1 MLSSI
6 PQRGFSQSEFEHRAQ
21 KAQRVMNEEKLD
33 AILLTTEP
41 NVRYF
46 SGFLTQFWQSPT
58 RPWFLIVPREGELIA
73 VIPEIGRA
81 GMESTWVN
89 DIRTWG
95 SPCPEDDG
103 ITLLAQA
110 LSEVTVRFGRIG
122 MTLGQESHLR
132 MPANNFKQMTEK
144 ISPTEIVDV
153 ALHLHSLKKIKSEAE
168 IQKIEHI
175 CQITSGA
182 FENLP
187 SQIRIGE
194 TQRQICLKLRQDI
207 LKRGGDNSPYLI
219 AGSGSGGYD
228 NIIMGPTESVLE
240 NGHVLIIDTGST
252 FDGYFCDFDR
262 NFAFGNLP
270 EEARRAYETVYRA
283 TDVGIESARPGKT
296 TTDVW
301 QAMWSVLEKG
311 GALGNSV
318 GRMGHGLGMELT
330 EWPSVMPGDDTLLE
344 PGMVLTIEPG
354 MSFAPGKEM
363 VHEENILI
371 TEEGARIL
379 TRRAP
384 AEMPIILNLDSGY
397 A

>member
-6 PQRGFSQSEFEHRAQ
+6 PQRGFSQSEFEQRAQ

-207 LKRGGDNSPYLI
+207 LERGGDNSPYLI

-384 AEMPIILNLDSGY
+384 AEMPIILN
-397 A
+397 

>member
-1 MLSSI
+1 MLSPI
-6 PQRGFSQSEFEHRAQ
+6 PQRGFPQSEFEQRVQ
-21 KAQRVMNEEKLD
+21 KAQRIMNEEKLD
-33 AILLTTEP
+33 AILLTTEA

-73 VIPEIGRA
+73 VIPDIGRV

-89 DIRTWG
+89 DIRTWA

-103 ITLLAQA
+103 ITLLSQA
-110 LSEVTVRFGRIG
+110 LSEVTMQFGRIG

-153 ALHLHSLKKIKSEAE
+153 ALHLHRLKKIKSERE

-175 CQITSGA
+175 CQITSEA

-194 TQRQICLKLRQDI
+194 TQRQICLKLRKDI
-207 LKRGGDNSPYLI
+207 LERGGDNSPYLI
-219 AGSGSGGYD
+219 AGSGFGGYE

-262 NFAFGNLP
+262 NFAFGNLS
-270 EEARRAYETVYRA
+270 EKARRAYETLYRA
-283 TDVGIESARPGKT
+283 TDVGIETARPGKT
-296 TTDVW
+296 TTDIW
-301 QAMWSVLEKG
+301 QTMWSVLEKG

-330 EWPSVMPGDDTLLE
+330 EWPSIMPGDDTFLE

-354 MSFAPGKEM
+354 MSFAQGKEM

-371 TEEGARIL
+371 TEESARIL
-379 TRRAP
+379 TRRAS
-384 AEMPIILNLDSGY
+384 AEMPIILN
-397 A
+397 

>member
-1 MLSSI
+1 ML
-6 PQRGFSQSEFEHRAQ
+6 
-21 KAQRVMNEEKLD
+21 
-33 AILLTTEP
+33 T
-41 NVRYF
+41 
-46 SGFLTQFWQSPT
+46 
-58 RPWFLIVPREGELIA
+58 
-73 VIPEIGRA
+73 
-81 GMESTWVN
+81 
-89 DIRTWG
+89 
-95 SPCPEDDG
+95 
-103 ITLLAQA
+103 QA
-110 LSEVTVRFGRIG
+110 LSEVIMRFGRIG

-168 IQKIEHI
+168 ILKIEHI

-262 NFAFGNLP
+262 NFAFGNLA

-354 MSFAPGKEM
+354 MSFATGKEM

-384 AEMPIILNLDSGY
+384 AEMPIIQN
-397 A
+397 

>member
-6 PQRGFSQSEFEHRAQ
+6 PQRGFSQSEFEQRAQ

-41 NVRYF
+41 NVQYF

-89 DIRTWG
+89 DIRTWA

-110 LSEVTVRFGRIG
+110 LSEVTMRFGRIG

-153 ALHLHSLKKIKSEAE
+153 ALHLHRLKKIKSEAE
-168 IQKIEHI
+168 ILKIEHI

-207 LKRGGDNSPYLI
+207 LERGGDNSPYLI

-262 NFAFGNLP
+262 NFAFGDLP
-270 EEARRAYETVYRA
+270 EETRRAYDTVYRA
-283 TDVGIESARPGKT
+283 TDVGIETARPGKT

-371 TEEGARIL
+371 TEERARIL
-379 TRRAP
+379 TSRAP
-384 AEMPIILNLDSGY
+384 DEMPIILN
-397 A
+397 

>member
-110 LSEVTVRFGRIG
+110 ISEVTERFGRIG

-270 EEARRAYETVYRA
+270 EEVRRAYETVYRA

-384 AEMPIILNLDSGY
+384 AEMPIIQN
-397 A
+397 

>member
-6 PQRGFSQSEFEHRAQ
+6 PLRGFSQLEFEQRAQ
-21 KAQRVMNEEKLD
+21 KARRIMNEEKLD

-89 DIRTWG
+89 EIRTWA

-103 ITLLAQA
+103 ITLLAQT
-110 LSEVTVRFGRIG
+110 LSEVTIRFGRIG
-122 MTLGQESHLR
+122 MTLGQESLLR
-132 MPANNFKQMTEK
+132 MPLNNFKQMTEK
-144 ISPTEIVDV
+144 ISPTEIVDI
-153 ALHLHSLKKIKSEAE
+153 ALHLHGLKKIKSEAE
-168 IQKIEHI
+168 ILKIEHI
-175 CQITSGA
+175 CQITSRA

-194 TQRQICLKLRQDI
+194 TERQICLKLRQDI

-228 NIIMGPTESVLE
+228 NIIMGPSESVLE

-262 NFAFGNLP
+262 NFAFGKLSD
-270 EEARRAYETVYRA
+270 ETRRAYDTVYRA
-283 TDVGIESARPGKT
+283 TDVGIETARPGKT

-301 QAMWSVLEKG
+301 KAMWSVLERG

-330 EWPSVMPGDDTLLE
+330 EWPSVMPGDETLLE

-371 TEEGARIL
+371 TEERARIL

-384 AEMPIILNLDSGY
+384 AEMPIILN
-397 A
+397 

>member
-6 PQRGFSQSEFEHRAQ
+6 LQRGFSRSEYEQRAQ
-21 KAQRVMNEEKLD
+21 NAQRIMNEEKLD

-73 VIPEIGRA
+73 VIPEIGRS

-89 DIRTWG
+89 DIRTWD

-103 ITLLAQA
+103 ITLLTKAF
-110 LSEVTVRFGRIG
+110 SEVTMRFGRIG

-153 ALHLHSLKKIKSEAE
+153 ALHLHRLKKIKSEAE
-168 IQKIEHI
+168 ILKIEHI

-187 SQIRIGE
+187 SQIHIGE
-194 TQRQICLKLRQDI
+194 TQRDICLKLRQDI
-207 LKRGGDNSPYLI
+207 LERGGDNSPYLI

-262 NFAFGNLP
+262 NFAFGDLP
-270 EEARRAYETVYRA
+270 EETRRAYDTVYRA
-283 TDVGIESARPGKT
+283 TDVGIETARPGKT

-371 TEEGARIL
+371 TEEGSKIL

-384 AEMPIILNLDSGY
+384 AEMPIILN
-397 A
+397 

>member
-1 MLSSI
+1 M
-6 PQRGFSQSEFEHRAQ
+6 PRRGFLQSEFEQRAQ
-21 KAQRVMNEEKLD
+21 KARRIMNEEKLD

-41 NVRYF
+41 NLRYF

-73 VIPEIGRA
+73 VIPEIGRS

-89 DIRTWG
+89 DIRTWP

-103 ITLLAQA
+103 ISLLAQA
-110 LSEVTVRFGRIG
+110 LSGLTMRFGRIG

-132 MPANNFKQMTEK
+132 MPVNNFKQMNEK

-153 ALHLHSLKKIKSEAE
+153 AVHLHRLKKIKSEAE

-175 CQITSGA
+175 CQITSEA

-207 LKRGGDNSPYLI
+207 LERGGDNSPYLI

-252 FDGYFCDFDR
+252 FDGYYCDFDR
-262 NFAFGNLP
+262 NFAFGYLP
-270 EEARRAYETVYRA
+270 EETRKAYETVYLA
-283 TDVGIESARPGKT
+283 TDVGIETARPGKT

-301 QAMWSVLEKG
+301 NAMWSVLEKG

-330 EWPSVMPGDDTLLE
+330 EWPSVMPGDETLLE
-344 PGMVLTIEPG
+344 PGMILTIEPG
-354 MSFAPGKEM
+354 MVFAPGKEM

-371 TEEGARIL
+371 TEDRARVL
-379 TRRAP
+379 SRRAP
-384 AEMPIILNLDSGY
+384 AEMPIILY
-397 A
+397 

>member
-1 MLSSI
+1 MLSSV

-21 KAQRVMNEEKLD
+21 KAQRMMNEEKLD

-46 SGFLTQFWQSPT
+46 SGFMTQFWQSPT
-58 RPWFLIVPREGELIA
+58 RPWFLIVPMEGEPIA

-89 DIRTWG
+89 DIRTWT

-103 ITLLAQA
+103 ITLLTQA
-110 LSEVTVRFGRIG
+110 LSEVTVHFGRIG
-122 MTLGQESHLR
+122 MTLGQESYLR
-132 MPANNFKQMTEK
+132 MPADNFKQINEK
-144 ISPTEIVDV
+144 ISPTVIVDV
-153 ALHLHSLKKIKSEAE
+153 ALHLHSLRKIKSIAE

-175 CQITSGA
+175 CQITSGV

-187 SQIRIGE
+187 SQICIGE
-194 TQRQICLKLRQDI
+194 TQRQICHKIRQDI

-219 AGSGSGGYD
+219 AGSGYGGYD
-228 NIIMGPTESVLE
+228 NIIMGPTDSVME

-252 FDGYFCDFDR
+252 YDGYFCDFDR
-262 NFAFGNLP
+262 NFAFGNYP
-270 EEARRAYETVYRA
+270 ENSRRAYDTVYRA
-283 TDVGIESARPGKT
+283 TDVGIETARPGKT

-311 GALGNSV
+311 GAMGNSV

-330 EWPSVMPGDDTLLE
+330 EWPSVMPGDDTILE

-363 VHEENILI
+363 VHEEDILI
-371 TEEGARIL
+371 TEEGARLL

-384 AEMPIILNLDSGY
+384 AEMPIILN
-397 A
+397 

>member
-110 LSEVTVRFGRIG
+110 LSEVTIRFGRIG

-270 EEARRAYETVYRA
+270 EETRRAYETVYRA

-384 AEMPIILNLDSGY
+384 AEMPIILN
-397 A
+397 

>member
-6 PQRGFSQSEFEHRAQ
+6 PQRGFSQSEFEHRTQ

-175 CQITSGA
+175 CQITSEA

-384 AEMPIILNLDSGY
+384 AEMPIILN
-397 A
+397 

>member
-175 CQITSGA
+175 CQITSEA

-187 SQIRIGE
+187 SQIHIGE

-384 AEMPIILNLDSGY
+384 AEMPIILN
-397 A
+397 

>member
-6 PQRGFSQSEFEHRAQ
+6 PQRGFSQSEFEQRAQ
-21 KAQRVMNEEKLD
+21 KAQRIMNEEKLD

-89 DIRTWG
+89 DIRTWA

-110 LSEVTVRFGRIG
+110 LSEVTMRFGRIG

-153 ALHLHSLKKIKSEAE
+153 ALHLHRLKKIKSEAE
-168 IQKIEHI
+168 ILKIEHI

-207 LKRGGDNSPYLI
+207 LERGGDNSPYLI

-270 EEARRAYETVYRA
+270 EETRRAYETVYRA
-283 TDVGIESARPGKT
+283 TDVGIETARPGKT

-301 QAMWSVLEKG
+301 KAMWSVLEKG

-371 TEEGARIL
+371 TEESARIL

-384 AEMPIILNLDSGY
+384 AEMPIILN
-397 A
+397 

>member
-110 LSEVTVRFGRIG
+110 ISEVTVRFGRIG
-122 MTLGQESHLR
+122 MTLGQESYLR

-262 NFAFGNLP
+262 NFAFGDLP

-283 TDVGIESARPGKT
+283 TDVGIESSRPGKT

-384 AEMPIILNLDSGY
+384 AEMPIILN
-397 A
+397 

>member
-110 LSEVTVRFGRIG
+110 ISEVTERFGRIG

-384 AEMPIILNLDSGY
+384 TEMPIIQN
-397 A
+397 

>member
-1 MLSSI
+1 
-6 PQRGFSQSEFEHRAQ
+6 
-21 KAQRVMNEEKLD
+21 
-33 AILLTTEP
+33 
-41 NVRYF
+41 
-46 SGFLTQFWQSPT
+46 
-58 RPWFLIVPREGELIA
+58 
-73 VIPEIGRA
+73 
-81 GMESTWVN
+81 
-89 DIRTWG
+89 
-95 SPCPEDDG
+95 
-103 ITLLAQA
+103 
-110 LSEVTVRFGRIG
+110 
-122 MTLGQESHLR
+122 
-132 MPANNFKQMTEK
+132 MTEK

-207 LKRGGDNSPYLI
+207 LKRGGENSPYLI

-371 TEEGARIL
+371 TEEGAKIL

-384 AEMPIILNLDSGY
+384 AEMPIILN
-397 A
+397 

>member
-1 MLSSI
+1 MISSI
-6 PQRGFSQSEFEHRAQ
+6 PQRGFSQSEFEQRAQ
-21 KAQRVMNEEKLD
+21 KAQRIMNEEKLD

-58 RPWFLIVPREGELIA
+58 RPWFLIVPRKGELIA

-89 DIRTWG
+89 DIRTWA

-110 LSEVTVRFGRIG
+110 LSEVTMRFGRIG

-153 ALHLHSLKKIKSEAE
+153 ALHLHRLKKIKSEAE
-168 IQKIEHI
+168 ILKIEHI

-207 LKRGGDNSPYLI
+207 LERGGDNSPYLI

-262 NFAFGNLP
+262 NFAFGDLP
-270 EEARRAYETVYRA
+270 EETRRAYDTVYRA
-283 TDVGIESARPGKT
+283 TDVGIETARPGKT

-371 TEEGARIL
+371 TEESARIL

-384 AEMPIILNLDSGY
+384 AEMPIILN
-397 A
+397 

>member
-110 LSEVTVRFGRIG
+110 ISEVTVRFGRIG

-182 FENLP
+182 FENLS

-262 NFAFGNLP
+262 NFAFGDLP
-270 EEARRAYETVYRA
+270 EETRRAYDTVYRA
-283 TDVGIESARPGKT
+283 TDVGIETARPGKT

-384 AEMPIILNLDSGY
+384 AEMPIILN
-397 A
+397 

>member
-262 NFAFGNLP
+262 NFAFGDLP
-270 EEARRAYETVYRA
+270 EETRRAYDTVYRA
-283 TDVGIESARPGKT
+283 TDVGIETARPGKT

-384 AEMPIILNLDSGY
+384 AEMPIILN
-397 A
+397 

>member
-6 PQRGFSQSEFEHRAQ
+6 PQRGFSQSEFEQRAQ
-21 KAQRVMNEEKLD
+21 KAQRMMNEENLD

-89 DIRTWG
+89 DIRTWA
-95 SPCPEDDG
+95 SPCPENDG

-132 MPANNFKQMTEK
+132 MPANNFKQMNEK

-153 ALHLHSLKKIKSEAE
+153 ALHLHRLKKIKSEAE
-168 IQKIEHI
+168 IRKIEHI
-175 CQITSGA
+175 CQITSEA

-262 NFAFGNLP
+262 NFAFGDLP
-270 EEARRAYETVYRA
+270 EETRRAYDTVYRA
-283 TDVGIESARPGKT
+283 TDVGIETARPGKT

-371 TEEGARIL
+371 TEESARIL

-384 AEMPIILNLDSGY
+384 AEMPIILN
-397 A
+397 

>member
-6 PQRGFSQSEFEHRAQ
+6 PQRGFPQSEFEHRAQ
-21 KAQRVMNEEKLD
+21 KAQRIMNEEKLD

-58 RPWFLIVPREGELIA
+58 RPWFLIVPREGELIT

-89 DIRTWG
+89 DIRTWA

-110 LSEVTVRFGRIG
+110 LSEVTMRFGRIG

-153 ALHLHSLKKIKSEAE
+153 ALHLHRLKKIKSEAE
-168 IQKIEHI
+168 ILKIEHI

-207 LKRGGDNSPYLI
+207 LERGGDNSPYLI

-262 NFAFGNLP
+262 NFAFGDLP
-270 EEARRAYETVYRA
+270 EETRRAYDTVYRA
-283 TDVGIESARPGKT
+283 TDVGIETARPGKT

-384 AEMPIILNLDSGY
+384 AEMPIILN
-397 A
+397 

>member
-1 MLSSI
+1 MA
-6 PQRGFSQSEFEHRAQ
+6 QRGFSQSEFEYRAQ
-21 KAQRVMNEEKLD
+21 NAQRLMIKENID

-89 DIRTWG
+89 DIRTWA
-95 SPCPEDDG
+95 SPCPGDDG
-103 ITLLAQA
+103 ITLLVQA
-110 LSEVTVRFGRIG
+110 LSEVKMRFGRIG

-153 ALHLHSLKKIKSEAE
+153 ALHLHRLKKIKSEAE
-168 IQKIEHI
+168 IRKIAHI
-175 CQITSGA
+175 CQITSEA

-187 SQIRIGE
+187 SKIRIGE
-194 TQRQICLKLRQDI
+194 TQREICLKLRQDI
-207 LKRGGDNSPYLI
+207 LERGGDNSPYLI
-219 AGSGSGGYD
+219 AGSGFGGYD

-262 NFAFGNLP
+262 NFAFGNLL
-270 EEARRAYETVYRA
+270 EETRRAYETVYRA
-283 TDVGIESARPGKT
+283 TDVGIEAARPGKT

-301 QAMWSVLEKG
+301 QVMWSVLEKG

-354 MSFAPGKEM
+354 MSFAPGKDM

-371 TEEGARIL
+371 TEEEPRVL

-384 AEMPIILNLDSGY
+384 AEMPIILR
-397 A
+397 